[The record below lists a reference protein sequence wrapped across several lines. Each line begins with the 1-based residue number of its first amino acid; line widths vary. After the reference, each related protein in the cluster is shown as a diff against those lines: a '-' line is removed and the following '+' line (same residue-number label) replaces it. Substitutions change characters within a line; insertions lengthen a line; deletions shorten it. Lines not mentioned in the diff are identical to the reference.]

1 MDKGLLFQF
10 MRVKFREAG
19 FTDAEVELHMQS
31 FSERYQNKTDEE
43 IEADIKRRGGAS
55 RVAAATVERRNTVL
69 MADADYRAFVA
80 SAKDTPKTE
89 VSGAE
94 KTEAPA
100 AKPSSEPQITESSAP
115 RETPDAVPQNQTDED
130 PLAAWFSVPAERR
143 EAPVERREAPVERRE
158 APAEKQEKDDA
169 GTPSDDAMP
178 IFFGEPTSDQKPAP
192 TRPAQAKPLAPDAS
206 TAEVPVVKPATVSV
220 SKSGNAPAEK
230 PVETSANHAP
240 DQEVHTIPLFAQP
253 AQGQPSAPKPQPRPN
268 AQGAP
273 VPPKTSADG
282 DLGSTRVVGVPSAER
297 AAKPMP
303 APQPPRPA
311 NKAYQDEQR
320 AIWGGSSD
328 IRDSRGPAPRP
339 NAVPRQTDASR
350 QTAAPH
356 PQGSAG
362 VHNAPKPHPHKTEK
376 QKIEYADRGNV
387 TWLQEKTYWGEGS
400 EEGVRRFRIILGVS
414 ILPIAVLLLAYAVI
428 ALGLIVLMPVLMA
441 VFVLG
446 LVVEVAVGSLVALVA
461 VIYGVSQLFIVMPVG
476 MFELGLG
483 VAAIGVT
490 MFVGILMYNIAV
502 RLLPFLLRQF
512 IHFQSVF
519 KGFLQD
525 LYYYVKGECYRR

>member
-69 MADADYRAFVA
+69 MADPDYRAFAA
-80 SAKDTPKTE
+80 SAKETPKTE
-89 VSGAE
+89 ASQTE
-94 KTEAPA
+94 KPVQTADQPSTEPLI
-100 AKPSSEPQITESSAP
+100 ITETPASK
-115 RETPDAVPQNQTDED
+115 ETTHAAEED
-130 PLAAWFSVPAERR
+130 PLAAWFSVPADKK
-143 EAPVERREAPVERRE
+143 
-158 APAEKQEKDDA
+158 EKE
-169 GTPSDDAMP
+169 DAMP
-178 IFFGEPTSDQKPAP
+178 SFFGEPMSDKKP
-192 TRPAQAKPLAPDAS
+192 TQAKPVEPDAS
-206 TAEVPVVKPATVSV
+206 TAEVPVVKPTE
-220 SKSGNAPAEK
+220 APAEK
-230 PVETSANHAP
+230 PAGTSADHTTG
-240 DQEVHTIPLFAQP
+240 QEVHAIPLFAQT
-253 AQGQPSAPKPQPRPN
+253 AQGQPSAPQQQMGHPQGIQPQPRPKP
-268 AQGAP
+268 QSAP
-273 VPPKTSADG
+273 MPPRAAADG
-282 DLGSTRVVGVPSAER
+282 DLGRTRIVGVPSTDGT
-297 AAKPMP
+297 AKPMP
-303 APQPPRPA
+303 APMPPRPA
-311 NKAYQDEQR
+311 NQTYQDEQR
-320 AIWGGSSD
+320 AIWSGGSD
-328 IRDSRGPAPRP
+328 IRDNRGSAPRQ
-339 NAVPRQTDASR
+339 N
-350 QTAAPH
+350 AAPQ
-356 PQGSAG
+356 PQRPAG
-362 VHNAPKPHPHKTEK
+362 VHNAPKSQPHKSEK
-376 QKIEYADRGNV
+376 KKIEYADRGNV
-387 TWLQEKTYWGEGS
+387 TRLQEKTYWGEGS

-414 ILPIAVLLLAYAVI
+414 ILPITVLLLAYAVI

-441 VFVLG
+441 VFVIG

-512 IHFQSVF
+512 IRFQSVF

>member
-80 SAKDTPKTE
+80 SVKDTPKTE

-94 KTEAPA
+94 KTGAPA

-115 RETPDAVPQNQTDED
+115 RETPDALPQNQTDED

-143 EAPVERREAPVERRE
+143 EAPVERREAP
-158 APAEKQEKDDA
+158 AEKREKDDA
-169 GTPSDDAMP
+169 KPSSDDAMP

-192 TRPAQAKPLAPDAS
+192 TRPAQAKPLEPDAS
-206 TAEVPVVKPATVSV
+206 TAEVPVVKPAEMH
-220 SKSGNAPAEK
+220 AEK
-230 PVETSANHAP
+230 PAGTSANHAP
-240 DQEVHTIPLFAQP
+240 DQEVHAIPLFAQP
-253 AQGQPSAPKPQPRPN
+253 AQGQQSAPKPQMRPHP
-268 AQGAP
+268 QGTP
-273 VPPKTSADG
+273 TPPKPSADG
-282 DLGSTRVVGVPSAER
+282 DLGHTRVVGVPSTEGS
-297 AAKPMP
+297 AKPMP
-303 APQPPRPA
+303 APMPPRPA
-311 NKAYQDEQR
+311 NKTYQDEQR
-320 AIWGGSSD
+320 AIWSGGSD
-328 IRDSRGPAPRP
+328 IRDSRGSAPRQ
-339 NAVPRQTDASR
+339 AAAPRQTDASR
-350 QTAAPH
+350 QTAVPH

-376 QKIEYADRGNV
+376 KKIEYADRGNV